1 MAEGDRIISIY
12 EHIVHIMNN
21 IVWIVIGMTM
31 SSKPY
36 AGTQSV
42 TRALSILNAF
52 SDDHP
57 EWHLTELASA
67 LDLNRTTTY
76 RLLTALESFDL
87 VMRAPDTDRY
97 RLGAGIIVMAGR
109 LLRSNPIRS
118 VSKPELERL
127 ATETG
132 ETATLEVLSGH
143 EMLVI
148 DEIFGSRLMKSVL
161 SVGTHWPAFATS
173 TGNAVMAYLPDAEL
187 ETILQ
192 APLPQLTPKTITSP
206 DVLHRILAQVREEG
220 YAVVA
225 EALELGFVAVGAA
238 IRNYD
243 GYPIA
248 AISLDGP
255 TVRLTGTRLPEIG
268 ALVRDA
274 ALRISKQFGYRP

>member
-1 MAEGDRIISIY
+1 MATI
-12 EHIVHIMNN
+12 N
-21 IVWIVIGMTM
+21 
-31 SSKPY
+31 KPY
-36 AGTQSV
+36 AGTQAV

-52 SDDHP
+52 TDDHP
-57 EWHLTELASA
+57 DWGLTELANS
-67 LDLNRTTTY
+67 LELNRTTTY

-87 VMRAPDTDRY
+87 VVREPDTERY
-97 RLGAGIIVMAGR
+97 ILGSGLIVLAGR
-109 LLRSNPIRS
+109 ALRVNPVRS
-118 VSKPELERL
+118 ASKPELERL

-148 DEIFGSRLMKSVL
+148 DEIFGSRLMKSIL

-173 TGNAVMAYLPDAEL
+173 TGHAVMANLPAAEL
-187 ETILQ
+187 DTILQ
-192 APLPQLTPKTITSP
+192 APMPQLTTETITSP
-206 DVLHRILAQVREEG
+206 QVLRQKLAQVQEDG

-225 EALELGFVAVGAA
+225 DALELGFTAIGAA

-255 TVRLTGTRLPEIG
+255 TARLTGARLLEIG

-274 ALRISKQFGYRP
+274 ALRISKQFGYQP